1 MPRAREP
8 AADRP
13 DGAPRMVVVVVS
25 AERRGQG
32 AAQRGAG
39 REMGDERSAEGGDA
53 QESGDGRQNAAR
65 RTLAGDDVTDGGAGG
80 DGGERSERSEG
91 GERREEAGEARRAE
105 MEGEARLLLSIER
118 SIMVQSSTY
127 FAALLSS
134 FREASLP
141 MQHIHWDPM
150 LFAHLLPHLLPALP
164 RPALSAPHI
173 PGLLAVSTRTA
184 ARSLSYGRGGCGA
197 VRDVVLWARHGVE
210 AWCAVYFGVPSAV
223 RAASCWAHSYCSPG
237 REGLAGRS
245 SVGAGGIAMRKGSGE
260 GGRGGGRSG
269 RRAGERGCPWVCF
282 PAPVS
287 DVHWLADTWTAAR
300 DAGEVTRPLLALSF
314 PVTSTPP
321 ELLCSC
327 SALTRSRMASI
338 PAPAPHVI
346 RTHNL
351 SASLFPSFCA
361 CTFWR
366 MRWLCIAHGDTHM
379 GGRVRSCEWVGGW
392 VGVVGPSGACCVQR
406 LCVVVTA
413 VEMPYLACEQ
423 RHCLSLLPASLL
435 RAVLATHHALLNVPR
450 QAAAAPPPTPLPAP
464 SVLPF
469 QVMPCSCLPT
479 HRDILSATLPPLFPM
494 PRVHLCVLCVA
505 VRCSEQW
512 LCEVLLWWAL
522 GQSGEASEGSSG
534 EGAAHEGFFHWGAVE
549 GEEEDAEWGEEKEGS
564 GMSDNGY
571 VYMQGAQIEGSVRE
585 GQSWPPLL
593 SERVRSVACNL
604 MAHVNRSLLPLA
616 FLQSPLG
623 QLFQS
628 LAAAA
633 THHTQPSNEHPAS
646 TRDDSSGASSIS
658 GSSSGSGREQGGGS
672 EEGRVRISPWTQVYS
687 FSGCCSLPP
696 DAFLSSS
703 LSLTHHARPAP
714 IAPCTLACPPLSPT
728 SSSTPSTQHSDHHL
742 APNTA
747 PTPASQHLLPLP
759 LAPLH
764 AHLDISHCSLLQ
776 PSHLRT
782 WAAAVPPPL
791 SLRRLTARS
800 CPVLLP
806 VPTLHELSSF
816 CPKLQSADFSLPEP
830 PVFCRGVAGSGWVAA
845 ALPGA
850 GAGTGASVADG
861 DGVGKSKG
869 GSKKTHKGTSTG
881 SITGASGKK
890 KQASVRT
897 PSAVAPSGPKG
908 RHSSSAGQGRR
919 AAHQAGDRRVD
930 GGGGEEQEEEE
941 EEQEG
946 EGDAEDGKGEEGV
959 GETASMLVPLHR
971 LYNPWRLNHVTSL
984 SLRWQQHL
992 SDGQLMDVVL
1002 ACPALTHVDITGCTS
1017 LSDRALAALI
1027 SSYTRPPP
1035 APASRTAPT
1044 VTSARQQRKGGHSS
1058 ARSHCSKRPSPRHSG
1073 RCIGEL
1079 PRCRLQ
1085 LSHLCASH
1093 THLGV
1098 RSLLALSRALTAAGG
1113 AREGSDDGDCG
1124 EAEEEEEEEKVKE
1137 VDEDESEDDEEEEEE
1152 DEEEGDGASE
1162 GHEEGDEEGVGEGR
1176 RKDCGVSGTY
1186 GGLRKLELDGCPAVQ
1201 HARPLL
1207 HLLTAASPSLTH
1219 LSLAHT
1225 LAPGRMGE
1233 PAAPKGKGRGREAQG
1248 GAGRGEGCSGAVDD
1262 ALVMS
1267 WLHGAHTLATQAVSC
1282 TTAGSSSSSSSDGT
1296 AALPHLT
1303 HLNVSDAP
1311 VSQSHMPCPCPHY
1324 TTSSCW
1330 WHVISALCY
1339 FVVALP
1345 HPPAS
1350 PLHSPSPSASNVTSS
1365 PLPNFSRPPPPPY
1378 HPSPSSLRR
1387 GSCHRPAPP
1396 RPPSSSAPSSPP
1408 ITTITIPPH
1417 LTTLHASWALPL
1429 SLSIPPHP
1437 PNPPTSPSSVC
1448 PSLPPPLPRLFPL
1461 SHSLRAL
1468 ALGLGATISDASLRA
1483 IAACCPRLTAL
1494 SLTFQPVSDDGLLPL
1509 LAACPLR
1516 NLSLLRCGGPFSP
1529 ALFSPPLPT
1538 AQASVAACVHH
1549 GHAHPH
1555 AHSRGPSLL
1564 AHSATLPRLTSLSLG
1579 GGFAWLS
1586 TLHFTALASAAP
1598 LLRSL
1603 SLSSCPFLSQD
1614 APLILANSFPAL
1626 TSLTLTECPNLFNVH
1641 APASLFALSA
1651 LSSLHL
1657 RHTGKQAPPDFIQQA
1672 SSRLP
1677 ALQHLTLD
1685 LCDALSSS
1693 FHVPQEGRAE
1703 MHVMGDSLLAVRL
1716 FKCHVLHS
1724 SHAHSLTA
1732 LTPSDSTSGKRTLGT
1747 KDVLVIARTT
1757 NGIATSV
1764 ENVS

>member
-1 MPRAREP
+1 
-8 AADRP
+8 
-13 DGAPRMVVVVVS
+13 MVVVVVS

-197 VRDVVLWARHGVE
+197 VRDVVLWARH
-210 AWCAVYFGVPSAV
+210 VPSAV

-300 DAGEVTRPLLALSF
+300 DAAVPSAPLPLAPL
-314 PVTSTPP
+314 PG
-321 ELLCSC
+321 
-327 SALTRSRMASI
+327 
-338 PAPAPHVI
+338 
-346 RTHNL
+346 
-351 SASLFPSFCA
+351 
-361 CTFWR
+361 
-366 MRWLCIAHGDTHM
+366 AH
-379 GGRVRSCEWVGGW
+379 
-392 VGVVGPSGACCVQR
+392 Q
-406 LCVVVTA
+406 
-413 VEMPYLACEQ
+413 PYLACEQ

-616 FLQSPLG
+616 FLQCKPSASNPRLTFSSKFQPTPHLHFHLPLVHTMCVG
-623 QLFQS
+623 GTCSALTA
-628 LAAAA
+628 LRDAHA
-633 THHTQPSNEHPAS
+633 TTWHVPHQIPFLPRAS
-646 TRDDSSGASSIS
+646 C
-658 GSSSGSGREQGGGS
+658 
-672 EEGRVRISPWTQVYS
+672 PVYS

-1311 VSQSHMPCPCPHY
+1311 VSHIQRHIL
-1324 TTSSCW
+1324 TTSQLLPSPTTPIPPLPVVSAPW
-1330 WHVISALCY
+1330 QLSPGALSALC
-1339 FVVALP
+1339 
-1345 HPPAS
+1345 AS
-1350 PLHSPSPSASNVTSS
+1350 APC
-1365 PLPNFSRPPPPPY
+1365 
-1378 HPSPSSLRR
+1378 LRHLLIS
-1387 GSCHRPAPP
+1387 GCGKPAPP

-1672 SSRLP
+1672 SSRPCLHCTSTSSLHSPHLSTPPSHPALSPRSVPLAQWQLP

-1693 FHVPQEGRAE
+1693 FHVPQEVTMPPTATTTCPHSPPCLQSTPQPTQSPFCSSTHLSQQQRALTPTCMYGGAWLCVQGRAE